1 MVRIADAGAPPAH
14 LTPVQEYR
22 GEALTRPTVRALF
35 ALRRY
40 EGAHLGVKG
49 GRTRACK
56 GGILRGNS
64 RLHALEYIFAEA
76 DRQSNIG
83 FLPTG
88 LRPWGLGF
96 LCPPAPGAPVD
107 SLQSAT
113 VSDSIA
119 YQGHICITSIPHCNR
134 GVKGGGAPHEN
145 RKSKIRKA
153 DALKTENQSVQ
164 GVQGK
169 TIFSHTI

>member
-1 MVRIADAGAPPAH
+1 MIFILRIQPKRGADYITQNASERGVFAEHGGRRVAEPQMAERAEEPATRDCRHVVRIADAGAPPAH

-64 RLHALEYIFAEA
+64 LLHALK
-76 DRQSNIG
+76 
-83 FLPTG
+83 
-88 LRPWGLGF
+88 
-96 LCPPAPGAPVD
+96 
-107 SLQSAT
+107 
-113 VSDSIA
+113 
-119 YQGHICITSIPHCNR
+119 ICNC
-134 GVKGGGAPHEN
+134 
-145 RKSKIRKA
+145 
-153 DALKTENQSVQ
+153 
-164 GVQGK
+164 
-169 TIFSHTI
+169 